1 MRMPLLAYFS
11 AVGAVLTGLLLLLTH
26 HIEPVAPPV
35 QTSQVIGVPKPFK
48 ATPEPPPDLTGL
60 NFAAEHEQPTAMPVT
75 NIDVPRKQKATSRN
89 SPPPTPNWNRLAEFP
104 HDNLSIH

>member
-26 HIEPVAPPV
+26 HIEPVGPPV

-60 NFAAEHEQPTAMPVT
+60 NFGG
-75 NIDVPRKQKATSRN
+75 
-89 SPPPTPNWNRLAEFP
+89 
-104 HDNLSIH
+104 